1 MKRWVP
7 RRRVVTVVSFVV
19 GLTAMVIG
27 GGKWWTVR
35 SATLTRN
42 ECVARVEVAGGLV
55 TFHHQYGANRWVYSS
70 TREPP
75 PDPLWRRLPFGQGS
89 RLRIH
94 AIRFLNGET
103 PDSSVLKALQKL
115 HEVRALFLQGTL
127 ADDETMAIISNWRTL
142 ETLVLDGTRVT
153 ERELARITSLKA
165 LEVLRIDGIA
175 ASDESLAAI
184 SACKGLRQLSCV
196 DTPITAGGIARLQKT
211 RPQLVIEWGG
221 TSSKEVREAA
231 NRLERLGFYVDRRYD
246 TKTKRVW
253 YAVASPNVLLAQ
265 VVSMARWRGSKKDR
279 ELLRTVRGLPRLNLE
294 SSLDRSDLFD
304 DDVMEI
310 VSQLL
315 SLRELSIRD
324 CLVTDIGLAS
334 LRRLRHLQR
343 LDASGTKITNR
354 GLTYVAA
361 MPTLECL
368 RIARTSIGDDG
379 LAYLKVLIS
388 LKSLDLSHTRVTDE
402 GMQRLATLTSL
413 RELVLAGTAVGDSG
427 IRNLQ
432 ALGSLVKLD
441 LRHTRVTDESVDTL
455 GELRNLRELWL
466 THTQLSVEAKAKLRS
481 SLPDCLIRQPLLEAT
496 QS

>member
-1 MKRWVP
+1 MKGQVIRP
-7 RRRVVTVVSFVV
+7 RLAGAVLFAVILIVV
-19 GLTAMVIG
+19 GIG
-27 GGKWWTVR
+27 SPRWWAVR
-35 SATLTRN
+35 SATLARN
-42 ECVARVEVAGGLV
+42 RCVSRVEAAGGLV
-55 TFHHQYGANRWVYSS
+55 TFQHQHGVKYWDYSRC
-70 TREPP
+70 REPP
-75 PDPLWRRLPFGQGS
+75 SDPLWRRLLFGKGS

-94 AIRFLNGET
+94 SIRFLNGTT
-103 PDSSVLKALQKL
+103 PDNSVLKELVRL
-115 HEVRALFLQGTL
+115 REVRGLFLQGTM
-127 ADDETMAIISNWRTL
+127 ADDDTMMIVSDLRTL
-142 ETLVLDGTRVT
+142 DVLLLDGTRVT
-153 ERELARITSLKA
+153 NRGLSRIASLKR
-165 LEVLRIDGIA
+165 LELLSINGTTV
-175 ASDESLAAI
+175 SDESLAAI

-211 RPQLVIEWGG
+211 RPQLVIEWCG

-231 NRLERLGFYVDRRYD
+231 NRLERLGFYVDRRCD

-253 YAVASPNVLLAQ
+253 YAVTSPNVLLAQ
-265 VVSMARWRGSKKDR
+265 VVSMARWRGSRTDL
-279 ELLRTVRGLPRLNLE
+279 ELLRTVRGLRRLNLD
-294 SSLDRSDLFD
+294 SSLDRSDLVD

-315 SLRELSIRD
+315 SLRELSIRN

-361 MPTLECL
+361 MPKLEFL

-388 LKSLDLSHTRVTDE
+388 LKSLDLSHTGVTDE

-427 IRNLQ
+427 IRNLR

-455 GELRNLRELWL
+455 CELRNLRELWL

-481 SLPDCLIRQPLLEAT
+481 SLPDCLIR
-496 QS
+496 